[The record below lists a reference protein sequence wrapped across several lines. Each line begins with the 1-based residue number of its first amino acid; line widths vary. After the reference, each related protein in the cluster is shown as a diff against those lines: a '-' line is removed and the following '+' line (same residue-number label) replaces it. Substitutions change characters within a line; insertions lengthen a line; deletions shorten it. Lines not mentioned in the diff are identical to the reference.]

1 MPAPHWPAMTAFFRV
16 PSPPRPRQSGSAAV
30 EFTVAAGMVLLLAL
44 LAFEGA
50 RWQLTRQVAHLALL
64 QAARAASTERAD
76 PIRMRTAFL
85 RALLPL
91 HAGPGG
97 ETGARLR
104 QARAFERGAALMG
117 TTPWRIEILLPEPT
131 AAVPRQP
138 RDPAQDRAGRLRL
151 RLTYLYRPL
160 LAPVRA
166 LLALLASDDGGHYAG
181 RARARGLAPI
191 GLEIEMELHSG
202 PTDWRARG
210 PYPAG
215 MVLGACR
222 RLRCP

>member
-1 MPAPHWPAMTAFFRV
+1 MPAPHWPDMTAFFHA
-16 PSPPRPRQSGSAAV
+16 PSRPCPRHAGTAAV
-30 EFTVAAGMVLLLAL
+30 EFTVAAATVLLLAL
-44 LAFEGA
+44 LAFEAA
-50 RWQLTRQVAHLALL
+50 RWQLARQVAHLALL
-64 QAARAASTERAD
+64 QAARAASTARAD
-76 PIRMRTAFL
+76 PFRMRAAFL
-85 RALLPL
+85 QALLPL

-97 ETGARLR
+97 EAGARLR
-104 QARAFERGAALMG
+104 LTRALERDAALMG
-117 TTPWRIEILLPEPT
+117 APPWRIEILLPAPP
-131 AAVPRQP
+131 ASP
-138 RDPAQDRAGRLRL
+138 RDPAQSRAGTLRL

-166 LLALLASDDGGHYAG
+166 LLAMLAGSDDGSYAG

-191 GLEIEMELHSG
+191 GLEIEMEMHAG
-202 PTDWRARG
+202 PPERRASQ